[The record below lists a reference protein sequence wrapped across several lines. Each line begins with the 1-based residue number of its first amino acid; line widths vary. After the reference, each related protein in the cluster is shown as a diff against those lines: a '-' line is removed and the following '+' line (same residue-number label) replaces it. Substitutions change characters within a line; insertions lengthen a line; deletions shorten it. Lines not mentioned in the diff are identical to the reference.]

1 MNAYGIDLAKEKFDV
16 SFINEIG
23 SEQVKVVK
31 NNLTSISSFLKN
43 LPNDAVLCAEHTG
56 SYGDLLVFLSNQNH
70 VPISLVPGY
79 TIKHSFGL
87 VKGKNDPLDARRIRE
102 YAERFSD
109 KLTDHFYKSENLSEL
124 RELFVTRKQLVKMRK
139 QIVTAQKSISPKPFQ
154 SLCAHRKSMTV
165 VNCLNEQIQSID
177 EQIQSIIDD
186 DDDLAKNFYLAI
198 TVIGV
203 GPVLTTELII
213 KTDNFQSICTA
224 RKAASF
230 TGVCPFPNAS
240 GKMVA
245 KSKTSKFA
253 DKKLKSTLHMAARA
267 AARHNPEY
275 ALYYKKKEL
284 EGKPYFVIMNN
295 ISNKLLR
302 TIYSVIQNEKP
313 FDKNYICNDPRE
325 KNVA

>member
-1 MNAYGIDLAKEKFDV
+1 MNAFGIDLSKEKFDV
-16 SFINEIG
+16 SFINETG
-23 SEQVKVVK
+23 NEQVKVVK
-31 NNLTSISSFLKN
+31 NNLKSISLFLSK
-43 LPNDAVLCAEHTG
+43 LPQDAVLCAEHTG
-56 SYGDLLVFLSNQNH
+56 SYGDLLVFLSNQSCI
-70 VPISLVPGY
+70 PISLVPGY

-109 KLTDHFYKSENLSEL
+109 KLEDHFYQSENLSEL

-139 QIVTAQKSISPKPFQ
+139 QLVTAQKSVLPKPFQ
-154 SLCAHRKSMTV
+154 SIFAQQKSTTV
-165 VNCLNEQIQSID
+165 ISCLDEQIQSID
-177 EQIQSIIDD
+177 EQMQSIIDD
-186 DDDLAKNFYLAI
+186 DDDLAKSFYLAI
-198 TVIGV
+198 SIVGV
-203 GPVLTTELII
+203 GPVLATELII
-213 KTDNFQSICTA
+213 KTENFNSIDTA

-230 TGVCPFPNAS
+230 AGVCPFPNAS

-245 KSKTSKFA
+245 KNKTSQFA
-253 DKKLKSTLHMAARA
+253 DKKLKTTLHMAARA
-267 AARHNPEY
+267 AARHNKDY

-284 EGKPYFVIMNN
+284 EGKPYFIIINN

-313 FDKNYICNDPRE
+313 FDKNYICPDPRE